1 MYEKMLADIVDA
13 QLPSGQ
19 IPEIAPEFVQ
29 FTGVDEMFRDSPEW
43 GGTVVI
49 GAWKTYQFYGD
60 RRVLDIGYPA
70 MKRYAD
76 YMGSKRTD
84 RGLVAYGL
92 GDWLDLAPPTTPRIG
107 NQRPTLTATGV
118 PGTATYY
125 QKIGRGS
132 CRERE
137 CKKV

>member
-76 YMGSKRTD
+76 YMGASGPNGD
-84 RGLVAYGL
+84 RSEERRVGKE
-92 GDWLDLAPPTTPRIG
+92 
-107 NQRPTLTATGV
+107 GV
-118 PGTATYY
+118 ST
-125 QKIGRGS
+125 
-132 CRERE
+132 C
-137 CKKV
+137 

>member
-1 MYEKMLADIVDA
+1 
-13 QLPSGQ
+13 
-19 IPEIAPEFVQ
+19 
-29 FTGVDEMFRDSPEW
+29 MFRDSPEW

-84 RGLVAYGL
+84 RGLVDYGL
-92 GDWLDLAPPTTPRIG
+92 GDWLDLATSEERRVGKECGRTCRSRWSPDHYKKKNTF
-107 NQRPTLTATGV
+107 
-118 PGTATYY
+118 
-125 QKIGRGS
+125 KI
-132 CRERE
+132 
-137 CKKV
+137 KN